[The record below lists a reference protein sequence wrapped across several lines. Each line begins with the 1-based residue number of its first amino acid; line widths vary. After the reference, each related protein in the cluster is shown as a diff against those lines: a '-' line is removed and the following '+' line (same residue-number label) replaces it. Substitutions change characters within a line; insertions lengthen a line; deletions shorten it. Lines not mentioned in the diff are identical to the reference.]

1 LTQIHPINPGELSIC
16 APRVYVVEE
25 GSAAYGFGSEV
36 IATLVESG
44 QRFEKVGRIASL
56 PVPIPSARLLESQV
70 LLGFEQIVDRVVG
83 DFHE

>member
-1 LTQIHPINPGELSIC
+1 
-16 APRVYVVEE
+16 
-25 GSAAYGFGSEV
+25 V